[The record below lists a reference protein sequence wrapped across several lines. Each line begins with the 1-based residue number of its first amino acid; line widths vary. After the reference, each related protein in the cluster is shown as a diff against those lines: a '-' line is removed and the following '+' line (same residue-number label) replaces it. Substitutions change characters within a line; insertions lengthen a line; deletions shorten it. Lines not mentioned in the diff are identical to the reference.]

1 MPGAEAPIPVE
12 SEATTVDVDGGIE
25 PIFEDKVEVKEEVEA
40 ISTYEDESDKSDIEE
55 KPTIVLS
62 G

>member
-12 SEATTVDVDGGIE
+12 SEATTVDVDGVIE
-25 PIFEDKVEVKEEVEA
+25 PIVEDKVEIKEEVEA
-40 ISTYEDESDKSDIEE
+40 ISTNENESAKSDIEE